1 MPLNIATLSLITAV
15 QTAVLAVML
24 WAGTQGDPGRS
35 LTSLRLRAVAL
46 ALEAVGWGALAANAY
61 LTPAQLLLGA
71 NAINL
76 LAQGLAVIALRMLL
90 GETLRW
96 RLVLA
101 VGVIGWLGVAWFGL
115 VDPDYRD
122 RVLWGSL
129 AIMVNLV
136 LSIEAL
142 LAGGRQRYSRART
155 ALLLICAMAMLLLI
169 WRNGQLWL
177 GEHQP
182 DQISVPSATNF
193 FYVMLSGLQPLFA
206 SIGFLLLYSE
216 ILQRELHLQARVDPL
231 TGVSNRLAIDET
243 ITRLLAQAAR
253 QRQTLGVLMLD
264 ADHFKNVNDRFGHAG
279 GDKVLRALVASI
291 RSSLRESDLIGRVGG
306 EEFVVLL
313 PHTDMTAAL
322 ALGERIRLMVETM
335 PLLIDGQMLQL
346 TVSVGVALAATTER
360 DGAAVL
366 QRADTGLY
374 AAKRAGR
381 NRVMATDGNGAL
393 LSA

>member
-24 WAGTQGDPGRS
+24 WAGTQGDPGRP
-35 LTSLRLRAVAL
+35 LTSLRMRAVAL

-61 LTPAQLLLGA
+61 LTPSQLLLGA

-90 GETLRW
+90 GEALRW

-142 LAGGRQRYSRART
+142 LAGGRQRFSRART
-155 ALLLICAMAMLLLI
+155 ALLLICAMAMLLLV

-177 GEHQP
+177 GQHQP
-182 DQISVPSATNF
+182 DQINVPNATNF

-216 ILQRELHLQARVDPL
+216 ILHRELHLQARVDPL

-313 PHTDMTAAL
+313 PHSDMAAAL

-346 TVSVGVALAATTER
+346 TVSVGVALAAATER

-381 NRVMATDGNGAL
+381 NRVMATDSNGTL
-393 LSA
+393 QSA